1 LLRNRWCIGFN
12 YDAGPACRKDRDCK
26 KAEHIE
32 KIDLA
37 VAFER
42 YAHLGAGMDLNPF
55 LIENFSMKN

>member
-1 LLRNRWCIGFN
+1 MMLVRRAAKI
-12 YDAGPACRKDRDCK
+12 AIAK

-42 YAHLGAGMDLNPF
+42 YAHLSAGKDLNPF
-55 LIENFSMKN
+55 LIENFSMKD